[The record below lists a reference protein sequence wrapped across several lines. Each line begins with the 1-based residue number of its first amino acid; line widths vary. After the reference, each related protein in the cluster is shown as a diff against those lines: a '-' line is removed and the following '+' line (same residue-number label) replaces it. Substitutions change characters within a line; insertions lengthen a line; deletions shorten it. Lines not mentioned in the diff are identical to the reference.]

1 MAVFILVLLLIAA
14 IFGVLGAV
22 LKVALVLALSFTL
35 AFAIIAVG
43 GYWYLRHRMRKF
55 VRGFDVQ
62 QRGYPTTGTKR
73 PGPSLPPE

>member
-73 PGPSLPPE
+73 PRPSLPPE